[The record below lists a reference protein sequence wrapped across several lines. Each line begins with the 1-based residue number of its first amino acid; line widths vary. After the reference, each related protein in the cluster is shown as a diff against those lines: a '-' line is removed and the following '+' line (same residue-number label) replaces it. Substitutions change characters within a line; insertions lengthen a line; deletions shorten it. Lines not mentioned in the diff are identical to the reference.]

1 MSPQENTTAQQS
13 APSHADAQP
22 RKQRRSAWPFLV
34 VGILVLAFIG
44 AVLWRILKPSPLV
57 TTDDARVAAH
67 YTIVAPRVS
76 GQVRAVHVDDNER
89 VKAGQILVELDLR
102 DLKTAVRNAQA
113 ALERDAARV
122 SDVSASIVRQPSL
135 VRQAQSMVPAAEAGL
150 SLAEANATRYT
161 NLATTGAGT
170 LQNRQQAESV
180 LQQAQAELDGARA
193 ALQAQQEQLA
203 VLEAD
208 RVAAQAQVRSDQA
221 ALEQARLNLSYGR
234 IVAPLDGVVGERT
247 IQVGDYVVPGSPLM
261 SVVPLEEV
269 YIDAN
274 YREVELRNVKPGQRA
289 RIHID
294 TYNIDLDGVV
304 DSIAPASGATF
315 AAIPPENAT
324 GNFTK
329 IVQRLTVKIRVAPD
343 HPLIK
348 LLRVG
353 MSVETSIDTTG
364 ARVVEDQ
371 QHRAST
377 EPPVIEN

>member
-22 RKQRRSAWPFLV
+22 QKQRRWIWPFLV
-34 VGILVLAFIG
+34 VGILVLGFIG
-44 AVLWRILKPSPLV
+44 VVLWCIVKPSPLV
-57 TTDDARVAAH
+57 TTDDARVAVH

-76 GQVRAVHVDDNER
+76 GQVAAVHVDDNER
-89 VKAGQILVELDLR
+89 VRAGQILVELDLR
-102 DLKTAVRNAQA
+102 DLETAVRNAQA

-135 VRQAQSMVPAAEAGL
+135 VRQAQSKVPAAEAGV
-150 SLAEANATRYT
+150 SLAEANATRYR

-170 LQNRQQAESV
+170 LQNRQQAESA
-180 LQQAQAELDGARA
+180 LQQAQSELDGAKA
-193 ALQAQQEQLA
+193 ALQAQEEQLP

-208 RVAAQAQVRSDQA
+208 RVAAQAQVLSDQA
-221 ALEQARLNLSYGR
+221 ALKQARLNLSYGR
-234 IVAPLDGVVGERT
+234 IVSPLDGVVGQRT
-247 IQVGDYVVPGSPLM
+247 IQVGDYVVPGAPLM

-294 TYNIDLDGVV
+294 TYDIDLDGVV

-329 IVQRLTVKIRVAPD
+329 IVQRLTVKIRTTANQ
-343 HPLIK
+343 PLTK

-364 ARVVEDQ
+364 ASVVEDQ

-377 EPPVIEN
+377 APPVTEK

>member
-1 MSPQENTTAQQS
+1 MPPQENATAQQ
-13 APSHADAQP
+13 PVRGPDAQP
-22 RKQRRSAWPFLV
+22 RKLSRSVWPFLV

-44 AVLWRILKPSPLV
+44 VVLWRILVPSRLV

-76 GQVRAVHVDDNER
+76 GQVMTVYVDDNEH

-102 DLKTAVRNAQA
+102 DLETAVRNAQA
-113 ALERDAARV
+113 ALDRDAARV
-122 SDVSASIVRQPSL
+122 SDVSASIGRQPSL
-135 VRQAQSMVPAAEAGL
+135 VRQAQSMVPVAEARL
-150 SLAEANATRYT
+150 SLAEANATRYG

-170 LQNRQQAESV
+170 LQNHQQADSV
-180 LQQAQAELDGARA
+180 LQQARAELDGAKA
-193 ALQAQQEQLA
+193 GLQAQQEQLG

-221 ALEQARLNLSYGR
+221 ALQQARLNLSYGR
-234 IVAPLDGVVGERT
+234 IVAPLDGVVGERAV
-247 IQVGDYVVPGSPLM
+247 QVGDYVAPGTPLM
-261 SVVPLEEV
+261 SVVPLEDV

-274 YREVELRNVKPGQRA
+274 YREVELRNVKPGQHA
-289 RIHID
+289 KIHVD
-294 TYNIDLDGVV
+294 TYNIRLDGVV

-329 IVQRLTVKIRVAPD
+329 IVQRLTVKVRVTPNE
-343 HPLIK
+343 PLIR

-364 ARVVEDQ
+364 ASVVKDQ
-371 QHRAST
+371 QHRTSI
-377 EPPVIEN
+377 EPPVTAK

>member
-22 RKQRRSAWPFLV
+22 RKQRRSVWPFLV

-44 AVLWRILKPSPLV
+44 AVLWRILKPSHLV

-76 GQVRAVHVDDNER
+76 GQVRAGHVDDNER

-221 ALEQARLNLSYGR
+221 VLEQARLNLSYGR

-261 SVVPLEEV
+261 SVVPLEAV